1 MSKECLLITQQLN
14 RIKISLLTYFVVTLV
29 SV

>member
-14 RIKISLLTYFVVTLV
+14 RINISLLPVARCPA
-29 SV
+29 SG